1 MKRKINI
8 SGESYT
14 HKILWA
20 TTKHQIEVA
29 KQFPNKS
36 KFFHLTSMVMT
47 FFTLEAYLNYLGD
60 LIDPITWKNEKEF
73 FSKRPYIGTIG
84 KLDFLI
90 EKCGMR
96 KYDRGKRPFQTLKQ
110 LKRIRDFLAH
120 GKPEKFKAKVKYLEN
135 KFPDYVESYIE
146 KNISERKANRALEDT
161 EQVINELHMAAKAKF
176 PNSNLSQQ
184 PLNGSLGFQISEAI

>member
-1 MKRKINI
+1 VKRKINI

-14 HKILWA
+14 HKILWH
-20 TTKHQIEVA
+20 TTKHQIEAA
-29 KQFPNKS
+29 KQFLNES
-36 KFFHLTSMVMT
+36 DFFHLTAMMMT

-60 LIDPITWKNEKEF
+60 IIDPGTWKNENEF

-90 EKCGMR
+90 EKCGMS
-96 KYDRGKRPFQTLKQ
+96 KYDRGKRPFQTLKK

-120 GKPEKFKAKVKYLEN
+120 GKPEKIKTRVKYSEG
-135 KFPDYVESYIE
+135 KFPDYVKSYLG
-146 KNISERKANRALEDT
+146 KNISEKEANRALEDT
-161 EQVINELHMAAKAKF
+161 EKVINELHMAAKAKF
-176 PNSNLSQQ
+176 PSKNLSQQ